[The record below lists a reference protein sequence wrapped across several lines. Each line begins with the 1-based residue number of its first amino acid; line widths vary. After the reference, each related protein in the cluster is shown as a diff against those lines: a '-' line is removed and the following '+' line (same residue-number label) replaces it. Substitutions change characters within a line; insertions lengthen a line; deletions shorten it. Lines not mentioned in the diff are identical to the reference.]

1 MARVSRVAAIADL
14 HHFCQQCPSVSSAS
28 KMSFLSRSFMPP
40 FFLFRGES
48 SYSAMGS
55 RQQQQSAGGDQ
66 QSLRSSSLIG
76 EEDIPRIRFEPLNT
90 SLVVWIQMVCS
101 LVLTGTGLV
110 YGYYGCFIND
120 GCNGY
125 YIMLLGRAGLWM
137 ATYCVHLYVK
147 KSHNRLK
154 ILGYHRFLRWTHRN
168 KKLPLQLVSFCNL
181 IILTMHTIFLEYF
194 GAHFFIDCHIKR
206 FPMILALSIICVLE
220 CIFLILT
227 HFAYL
232 VKVNVFNS
240 QRYPPDAMLTGE
252 NRRNSMAPEEFLSQQ
267 FLLVVKLM
275 DENRHILDKIREARS
290 TAEVINSESTHL
302 SQVEQSM
309 IGA

>member
-1 MARVSRVAAIADL
+1 MA
-14 HHFCQQCPSVSSAS
+14 
-28 KMSFLSRSFMPP
+28 
-40 FFLFRGES
+40 
-48 SYSAMGS
+48 GS
-55 RQQQQSAGGDQ
+55 RQQSVAGGVLGGDQ
-66 QSLRSSSLIG
+66 QSLRSASLIG
-76 EEDIPRIRFEPLNT
+76 EEDIPRIRFEPLKT
-90 SLVVWIQMVCS
+90 SCLVWVQMVIS

-120 GCNGY
+120 ECNGY
-125 YIMLLGRAGLWM
+125 YIMLLGRAGLWIG
-137 ATYCVHLYVK
+137 TYFVHLFVK

-168 KKLPLQLVSFCNL
+168 KKLPLQLVTFGNL
-181 IILTMHTIFLEYF
+181 LILTMHTIFLEFF
-194 GAHFFIDCHIKR
+194 GARFFIDCHIRR

-232 VKVNVFNS
+232 VKVNVFNA
-240 QRYPPDAMLTGE
+240 QRCPPDAMFAGE
-252 NRRNSMAPEEFLSQQ
+252 HRRNSMSPEDFLGQQ
-267 FLLVVKLM
+267 FLLLAKLM
-275 DENRHILDKIREARS
+275 DENRHLLDKIREVRS
-290 TAEVINSESTHL
+290 TADIINSESTHL